1 VRSVANVCLLLAL
14 FAAAARGEE
23 LTPTDNQL
31 VTLAVDFCGTLA
43 GEQPNAS
50 VSAAQRVDGLRLSA
64 AKPLRDWTP
73 DEKSRSGIG
82 AGLAIGLDDPLRF
95 AGFSDDP
102 AIYSTPGAMFAADES
117 ACSASG
123 RPRADVYDAIGRRMN
138 ADTRWKLTEQTDNPR
153 TATWNRTTA
162 TGAEVNFML
171 FNVEL
176 VTFNRVVVKPPATSA
191 AAIRPLV
198 KSVADVCVNG
208 VLNGTE
214 LDVAHF
220 APQFYSYR
228 RSDKE
233 GHVAQLRT
241 FAALPRAM
249 LNSASFRHEYY
260 CELSFGTDGS
270 GPVEQLR
277 AVMAEVIGGFN
288 GASTTS
294 DREWRIKQRGKS
306 HKVQASIEVD
316 PRGLILLVIKTQGG
330 HY

>member
-1 VRSVANVCLLLAL
+1 MRFAANICLLLAL
-14 FAAAARGEE
+14 FAAAARGQE
-23 LTPTDNQL
+23 LTPADSQL
-31 VTLAVDFCGTLA
+31 VSLAVDFCGTLA
-43 GEQPNAS
+43 GEEPDAS
-50 VSAAQRVDGLRLSA
+50 IAAAGRVPGLKLSA
-64 AKPLRDWTP
+64 AKPLKHWTA
-73 DEKSRSGIG
+73 DAKTRSGIG

-95 AGFSDDP
+95 AAFNDDP

-123 RPRADVYDAIGRRMN
+123 RPQADVFDAIGRRMN
-138 ADTRWKLTEQTDNPR
+138 ADTRWKLSEQTDDPR
-153 TATWNRTTA
+153 TAAWNRTTG

-176 VTFNRVVVKPPATSA
+176 ATFNRVVVKPPATTA

-198 KSVADVCVNG
+198 KSVANVCVNG
-208 VLNGTE
+208 VLNGTDM
-214 LDVAHF
+214 DVAHF

-228 RSDKE
+228 RSDEE

-249 LNSASFRHEYY
+249 LNTASLRREYY

-270 GPVEQLR
+270 GAAEQLR
-277 AVMAEVIGGFN
+277 AVMSEVIGGFN
-288 GASTTS
+288 GASPVS

-330 HY
+330 RY